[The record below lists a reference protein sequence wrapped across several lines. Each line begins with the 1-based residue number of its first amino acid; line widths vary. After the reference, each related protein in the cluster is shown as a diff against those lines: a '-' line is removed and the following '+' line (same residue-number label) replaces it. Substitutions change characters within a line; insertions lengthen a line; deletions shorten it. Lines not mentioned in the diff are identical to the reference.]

1 MTNSEDTYITA
12 GQLAAL
18 HNITKQTVLFYDKNG
33 LLPPAFVKENGYRY
47 YSTSQYL
54 TLSLILSLRKM
65 NLSLAE
71 IRTYLSNRSPA
82 HFRQL
87 LQDKKAECDRI
98 IEETMRL
105 KASLTVSINA
115 LNEIDSLPIDTIIC
129 TEEAELPLFVSQP
142 LTLTTP
148 LSERLSILS
157 AHTHS
162 ASCPNHFR
170 PFDTGWIISGE
181 DFFNGQFKHTIAYY
195 LPLSQAESDLQ
206 NMLRPQGM
214 YLTINFRGAYY
225 LRIDA
230 VLEQLRSYMLEHQL
244 KPIDNVFLLPLKD
257 YRQTKDTGDYLNQLT
272 FRVVPSK
279 Q

>member
-115 LNEIDSLPIDTIIC
+115 LNEVDSLPIDTIIC

-181 DFFNGQFKHTIAYY
+181 DFFKGRFKHTIGYY
-195 LPLSQAESDLQ
+195 LPLSQAEADLQ

-225 LRIDA
+225 LRIDT
-230 VLEQLRSYMLEHQL
+230 VLEQLRSYMSEHQL
-244 KPIDNVFLLPLKD
+244 KPIGNVFLLPLKD
-257 YRQTKDTGDYLNQLT
+257 YRQTEDTGDYLNQLMV
-272 FRVVPSK
+272 RVVPIE
-279 Q
+279 